1 MSEYIITDGTKYLWW
16 NRRGDYCLVDEFSAT
31 TWRTYKQ
38 ALNALNNGISKY
50 SRKLFYVEKLC
61 KADNSGQDIEQL
73 IEANTADFDSWVSS
87 IGNFKSLV
95 NTLEIKKN
103 DLCSELSDIDQELCD
118 IRHYIE
124 FGKFNAYQ
132 GWAAYEM
139 MKASL
144 VKRRKIKDALYIIT
158 KIQNRGKGVTESES
172 ARAAIHN
179 LNTRRYIPR
188 KLDYL
193 FEGAAC

>member
-1 MSEYIITDGTKYLWW
+1 MSEYIITNGSDYLRC
-16 NRRGDYCLVDEFSAT
+16 NRRGDYYLVDECSAT

-50 SRKLFYVEKLC
+50 ERKLFYVEKLC
-61 KADNSGQDIEQL
+61 KENNSGPDVDQL
-73 IEANTADFDSWVSS
+73 IEADTGDFDSWVSS

-95 NTLEIKKN
+95 NTLEIKRN
-103 DLCSELSDIDQELCD
+103 ALYSELSEIDQELCD

-124 FGKFNAYQ
+124 FGRLNAYQ

-144 VKRRKIKDALYIIT
+144 MKRRRIKDALYIIT

-172 ARAAIHN
+172 ARVAIYN
-179 LNTRRYIPR
+179 LNTRKYTPR

-193 FEGAAC
+193 FESAAG